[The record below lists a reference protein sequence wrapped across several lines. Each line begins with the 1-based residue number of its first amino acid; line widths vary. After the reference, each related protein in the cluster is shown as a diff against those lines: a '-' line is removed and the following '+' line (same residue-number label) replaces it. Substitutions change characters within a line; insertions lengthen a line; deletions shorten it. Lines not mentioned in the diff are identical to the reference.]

1 MTCSRWEDHIENHSL
16 DFCLYC
22 GRIHDSVADENCL
35 ARQKKPLARP
45 SGVLDDQEEATNL
58 GSASVSTRLT

>member
-1 MTCSRWEDHIENHSL
+1 MNCSRWEDHIENHSL

-35 ARQKKPLARP
+35 AQQKKPLARP
-45 SGVLDDQEEATNL
+45 SGEPDYQDDQVHL
-58 GSASVSTRLT
+58 GAESFIRRAA